1 MAKADAATTLE
12 TEPARFPDARFIGS
26 EIYRHS
32 SYGGWHPLRIPR
44 VSTTMDLSRALGWLG
59 PGNYITSPRAKAAA
73 LSHWHDPAYL
83 AALQRAEETGAV
95 DAATR
100 ARHNIGT
107 HANPIFPEVWRRPA
121 TSAGAALM
129 AAEMLAAPGRIFAP
143 ACGTHHGLPDR
154 ANGFCYLNDPVLA
167 ILALRRQGLRRVAYV
182 DLDAH
187 HCDGV
192 AHAFAADADVL
203 LISTHEENRWP
214 RTGALTDAG
223 AGAGLGAMFNLPLP
237 AGVNDD
243 AFALITDR
251 LILPAVTA
259 FRPDALVIQ
268 CGSDALADDPQ
279 SRLMLSNRALWATLA
294 ALMPLSDRVLVTGGG
309 GYNPWSVGRAWTGLW
324 GVVAG
329 FDVPD
334 VLPAPAEA
342 VLRALSWP
350 QSRLGRNPPA
360 HWFTTLAD
368 APHHGPIPD
377 AVRARLD
384 VLTARLAVWV

>member
-1 MAKADAATTLE
+1 MDGPD
-12 TEPARFPDARFIGS
+12 PARDSAQDPFQARFIGS

-59 PGNYITSPRAKAAA
+59 PAAYVTSPRAKPAT

-83 AALQRAEETGAV
+83 AALQQAETTGIV

-100 ARHNIGT
+100 GRHNIGT
-107 HANPIFPEVWRRPA
+107 HANPVFPEIWRRPA
-121 TSAGAALM
+121 TSAGAALL
-129 AAEMLAAPGRIFAP
+129 AADMLALPGRVFAP

-167 ILALRRQGLRRVAYV
+167 MLGLRRNGLQRIAYV

-192 AHAFAADADVL
+192 AHAFSTDPDVL
-203 LISTHEENRWP
+203 LVSTHEENRWP
-214 RTGALTDAG
+214 RTGALTDSG
-223 AGAGLGAMFNLPLP
+223 AGAEFNLPLP
-237 AGVNDD
+237 AGLNDD
-243 AFALITDR
+243 EFALIRDR
-251 LILPAVTA
+251 LILPAVAA
-259 FRPDALVIQ
+259 FRPQALVIQ
-268 CGSDALADDPQ
+268 CGADALADDPQ
-279 SRLMLSNRALWATLA
+279 SRLTLSNTALWAA
-294 ALMPLSDRVLVTGGG
+294 VAGLMPLCDRVLVTGGG

-329 FDVPD
+329 HQVPD
-334 VLPAPAEA
+334 TLSPAATQ
-342 VLRALSWP
+342 VLRALTWP
-350 QSRLGRNPPA
+350 QSPRGRTPPA

-368 APHHGPIPD
+368 PPNHGPIRD
-377 AVRARLD
+377 VIRDRLD
-384 VLTARLAVWV
+384 VLTARLAAWA